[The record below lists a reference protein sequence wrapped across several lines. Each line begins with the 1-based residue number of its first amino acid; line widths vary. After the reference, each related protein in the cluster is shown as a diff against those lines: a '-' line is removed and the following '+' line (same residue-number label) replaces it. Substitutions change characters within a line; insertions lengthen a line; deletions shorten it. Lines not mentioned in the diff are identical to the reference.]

1 MAEGKRI
8 LVVDDD
14 AMSLRMAEF
23 ILKKTPHTI
32 LKASSGDECIA
43 MLKEEAVDLLLL
55 DVEMPQKNG
64 LDTLREIRM
73 IDGLEKLPVIFL
85 TGTGDAERIEEAE
98 NLGAREFAIKPLK
111 PQELLSR
118 VENVFSEN

>member
-1 MAEGKRI
+1 MVEEKRI

-43 MLKEEAVDLLLL
+43 ILKEENVDLLLL

-64 LDTLREIRM
+64 IETLREIRG
-73 IDGLEKLPVIFL
+73 IDRLANLPVIFL
-85 TGTGDAERIEEAE
+85 TGTGDTERMAEAD
-98 NLGAREFAIKPLK
+98 NLGAKDFAIKPLK
-111 PQELLSR
+111 PQELLER
-118 VENVFSEN
+118 VEKVLV